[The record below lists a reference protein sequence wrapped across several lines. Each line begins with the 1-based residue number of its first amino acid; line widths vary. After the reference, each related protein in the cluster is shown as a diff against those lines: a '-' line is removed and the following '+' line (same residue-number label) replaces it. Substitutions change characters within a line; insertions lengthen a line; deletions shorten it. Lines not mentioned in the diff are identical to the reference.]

1 MASSEKSRAILSKR
15 RAICN
20 YTGRFLQAS
29 EIQLKCRPAF
39 AIFTRQNLPIGID
52 RCSPV
57 NLSLTVVCHSDSMS
71 SHPPSPKADATAEAL
86 PKKGGKRKLII
97 MVAVPVVLL
106 VAGAGLWFSGI
117 LPHAL
122 GMNKHDEHAEEA
134 AKPLPP
140 PTYVDVP
147 EMVANLNSTNRK
159 PSYVKLSARI
169 EVPKPED
176 AEKVKAALP
185 RLQDMMQTYLREM
198 RPEELRG
205 SAGTY
210 RLREELLVRANAAVA
225 PAKVSD
231 VLFTQMLVQ

>member
-1 MASSEKSRAILSKR
+1 
-15 RAICN
+15 
-20 YTGRFLQAS
+20 
-29 EIQLKCRPAF
+29 
-39 AIFTRQNLPIGID
+39 
-52 RCSPV
+52 
-57 NLSLTVVCHSDSMS
+57 MS
-71 SHPPSPKADATAEAL
+71 SSPPAKTTEEVEAVGEK
-86 PKKGGKRKLII
+86 PAKTVSKKKLILI
-97 MVAVPVVLL
+97 AVPVLL
-106 VAGAGLWFSGI
+106 LLIGAGLWFSGI

-122 GMNKHDEHAEEA
+122 GMEKHEEKTAEA
-134 AKPLPP
+134 PRPVPP
-140 PTYVDVP
+140 SYIDIP
-147 EMVANLNSTNRK
+147 EMVANLNSASHK
-159 PSYVKLSARI
+159 PSYVKLAARI

-176 AEKVKAALP
+176 VDKVRAALP